1 MAKRNTQKRR
11 NQKYQVSNRQLRA
24 NVKYKDTIFRMLYKE
39 KKNLLSLYNAVNGK
53 NYTNPDDL
61 QVVTLDNAIYLGM
74 KNDLAFILDMNLYL
88 YEHQSTYN
96 PNIPL
101 RNLFYIADEYQKLV
115 VRKSLYSTSL
125 QKIPTPRFVVF
136 YNGTKKIDDLTIFR
150 LSSAYEHP
158 SPDPDLE
165 LRVTMFNVN
174 EGHNKELMDHCHTLK
189 EYAQYVTKIRKYT
202 SMSELSL
209 EDSVKRAVNECIEEG
224 ILSEFLLKNKA
235 EVIKMSIYEY
245 DKEFEEK
252 KLRKA
257 EFEYGQHELL
267 KTQIQKKLAKGNSVD
282 EIADALEE
290 SPLVIQKFINEL
302 EYEQAHPEL
311 NL

>member
-1 MAKRNTQKRR
+1 MAKRNTQKKR
-11 NQKYQVSNRQLRA
+11 NLKYQVSNRQLRA

-61 QVVTLDNAIYLGM
+61 QVVTLGNAIYLGM

-136 YNGTKKIDDLTIFR
+136 YNGTKKVEDLTIFR

-202 SMSELSL
+202 SLSELSL

-267 KTQIQKKLAKGNSVD
+267 KTQIQKKLAKGKSID

-290 SPLVIQKFINEL
+290 SPLVIQKFIDEL
-302 EYEQAHPEL
+302 EYEKAHPEL